1 MIQSLLFRRLENMI
15 LKEMSFQKNM
25 SFTIE
30 QPKVKGPPL
39 GLGLPLV
46 CMDIADFLKV
56 LQTTY
61 LNVQEKITPVI

>member
-1 MIQSLLFRRLENMI
+1 MI
-15 LKEMSFQKNM
+15 LKEMPFQKNM

-61 LNVQEKITPVI
+61 LNV